1 MIGGFFG
8 EASEAVGEVDE
19 DGMVVAVELF
29 LHVIEEGFEAGA
41 ATADGFFEVLV
52 IGGERAVQGGIGVVK
67 FAVDLR
73 VEPKDFADLAE
84 EACELFVGDGA
95 AGVDGNAD

>member
-1 MIGGFFG
+1 MVGCFFG

-29 LHVIEEGFEAGA
+29 LHVVEEWFEAGA
-41 ATADGFFEVLV
+41 ATADGFFEAFM
-52 IGGERAVQGGIGVVK
+52 IGGEGVVQNGIGVVK

-73 VEPKDFADLAE
+73 VESEDFADLAE
-84 EACELFVGDGA
+84 ECSELLV
-95 AGVDGNAD
+95 AD